1 MVSFKKVKIVFLI
14 RSLHFG
20 GTERQLLELVKG
32 LDKNIFDITIALFY
46 DEGDLKS
53 EFSKISYIKI
63 LPLKK
68 SGRWDLLSFGFRLTR
83 LLRQLRPDI
92 LYAFLPEPNI
102 IGLITGRLAGVT
114 RIVWGIRTS
123 DINVTCYDWTYGKV
137 IRLGAWLSRFPDALV
152 FNSFS
157 GLEYHKRIGYT
168 NKQMHVIPNGI
179 DTVNF
184 RPDRELGMR
193 IREKWNVNNSTILIG
208 HVGRF
213 DPMKDHST
221 FLRAAA
227 ILAKE
232 MDNVL
237 FVCVGDGNVT
247 YKTEIYRLADG
258 LGLENRVIWAG
269 KKMDM
274 RGVYNA
280 LDISTLSSAYGEGF
294 PNVIGEAMACG
305 VPCAV
310 TDVGDSARVV
320 GDTGIVI
327 PAGDYEALS
336 MSWQKM
342 IERMQKDCQSVNE
355 SMRDRIEHM
364 YSHKILVRET
374 SKLLLS
380 LL

>member
-1 MVSFKKVKIVFLI
+1 MVKRVKIIFLI
-14 RSLHFG
+14 RSLYLG
-20 GTERQLLELVKG
+20 GAERQLLELVKG
-32 LDKNIFDITIALFY
+32 LDKNIFDITVALFY
-46 DEGDLKS
+46 DEGDLNN
-53 EFSKISYIKI
+53 ELSKIFSVKI

-137 IRLGAWLSRFPDALV
+137 IRLGAWLSRFPDAVV

-157 GLEYHKRIGYT
+157 GLEYHRSIGYR
-168 NKQMHVIPNGI
+168 NKHMHVIQNGI
-179 DTVNF
+179 NTEYF

-193 IREKWNVNNSTILIG
+193 ERDKWNVNNSTFLIG

-247 YKTEIYRLADG
+247 YKTEIYRLADR

-280 LDISTLSSAYGEGF
+280 LDISTLSSAGEGF
-294 PNVIGEAMACG
+294 PNVVGEAMACG
-305 VPCAV
+305 VPCVV
-310 TDVGDSARVV
+310 TDVGDSAKVV
-320 GDTGIVI
+320 GDTGVVV
-327 PAGDYEALS
+327 PVRNHEALA
-336 MSWQKM
+336 MGWQKM
-342 IERMQKDCQSVNE
+342 IEHMKKNRQSINE
-355 SMRDRIEHM
+355 SVRNRIEM
-364 YSHKILVRET
+364 MFSRKKLINET
-374 SKLLLS
+374 SELFLDLS
-380 LL
+380 R